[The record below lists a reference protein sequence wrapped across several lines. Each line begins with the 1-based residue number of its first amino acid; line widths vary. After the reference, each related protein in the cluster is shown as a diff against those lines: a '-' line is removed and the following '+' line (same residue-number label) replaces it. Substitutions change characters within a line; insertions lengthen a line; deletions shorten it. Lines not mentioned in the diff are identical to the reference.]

1 MDGEM
6 DERMEMEKNEKKRKI
21 TELAE
26 SYGYAYDDVK
36 QVGSSA
42 IFDWEIRKEKQAD
55 KGIPIGNH
63 KQMADFIRFL
73 RSCRGSK
80 LKILGTITN
89 PYAGQVKGTGV
100 DFTLSDEHTLYFL
113 HLYMNTVLYD
123 SQDGFYQYWF
133 DWEDKEYF
141 WEDRGIFQPYT
152 DEELDKIIAYENYSD
167 AKNNAIKGNGR
178 IGKKCWHWYSKLK
191 EKKSF
196 GGGKQKEYSFIYDLV
211 VLEELTNYIGDGFS
225 GTIGKEKYDKVKNW
239 ISAYEKQTKR
249 WYNAHRKEREEEIA
263 IFKERWKQV
272 CNDYKKETEGD
283 KDQ

>member
-1 MDGEM
+1 M

-100 DFTLSDEHTLYFL
+100 DFTLSDEHTLYYL
-113 HLYMNTVLYD
+113 ELYMNTILYN
-123 SQDGFYQYWF
+123 
-133 DWEDKEYF
+133 
-141 WEDRGIFQPYT
+141 
-152 DEELDKIIAYENYSD
+152 IIVKMDIINTGLIGEI
-167 AKNNAIKGNGR
+167 KNI
-178 IGKKCWHWYSKLK
+178 IGKKEVFFSLIPTRSWIKSLLTRIMKMRNKMQSKEMARLGR
-191 EKKSF
+191 SV
-196 GGGKQKEYSFIYDLV
+196 G
-211 VLEELTNYIGDGFS
+211 IG
-225 GTIGKEKYDKVKNW
+225 IQN
-239 ISAYEKQTKR
+239 
-249 WYNAHRKEREEEIA
+249 
-263 IFKERWKQV
+263 
-272 CNDYKKETEGD
+272 
-283 KDQ
+283 